1 MVLVVVPLRHGPQS
15 GATAMECRV
24 AGQRVI
30 PHPDDIKQERDRR
43 PVAKLA
49 NLHTWPIRRLI
60 RWIQAAGVSS

>member
-15 GATAMECRV
+15 SATAMECRV

-30 PHPDDIKQERDRR
+30 PHLDDLKQERDRR
-43 PVAKLA
+43 PVAKPA
-49 NLHTWPIRRLI
+49 NLHELPIRRRI